1 MGPRTITLS
10 TLLLLA
16 VVLQAAAGEPPKEEK
31 AWKDQ
36 AEFSFVD
43 TTGNTDTTSLAGK
56 NLLEYR
62 FTPRATGS
70 WKIGALYSE
79 DDGRTTAESYSTE
92 LRFDRLYTEK
102 SYFYFLGGWS
112 KDRFAGIDNRFYGGG
127 GLGRK
132 FIDGPK
138 HYLAGEAGL
147 NYTREDYVDGSD
159 SDFLTGRAFG
169 KYEYAFTEKNRFL
182 QSLEFLYDFSDSAHY
197 RLNSET
203 ALVAALTDVFS
214 LKVGYNVRYDHRPV
228 PADLEHTDTMISVA
242 LVANF

>member
-16 VVLQAAAGEPPKEEK
+16 VAFPVEAGEPSKEEK

-36 AEFSFVD
+36 AEFSFVN

-62 FTPRATGS
+62 FTPGATGS
-70 WKIGALYSE
+70 WKVGALYSE

-92 LRFDRLYTEK
+92 LRFDRLYTGK
-102 SYFYFLGGWS
+102 SYFYVLGGWS
-112 KDRFAGIDNRFYGGG
+112 KDRFAGIDHRYYGGG
-127 GLGRK
+127 GVGRK
-132 FIDGPK
+132 FLYGPK
-138 HYLAGEAGL
+138 HFLAGEVGL

-159 SDFLTGRAFG
+159 SDFPTGRTFG

-182 QSLEFLYDFSDSAHY
+182 QTLEFLYDFSDSSHFK
-197 RLNSET
+197 LNSET

-214 LKVGYNVRYDHRPV
+214 LKAGYTVRYDHRPV
-228 PADLEHTDTMISVA
+228 PAGLERTDTMTSVA

>member
-36 AEFSFVD
+36 AEFSYVD
-43 TTGNTDTTSLAGK
+43 MTGNTETTSLAGK
-56 NLLEYR
+56 NLLAYR
-62 FTPRATGS
+62 FTPRATVS
-70 WKIGALYSE
+70 WKVGALYSE
-79 DDGRTTAESYSTE
+79 DGGETTAESYSTE
-92 LRFDRLYTEK
+92 LRLDWMRTARTY
-102 SYFYFLGGWS
+102 YYALGGWN
-112 KDRFAGIDNRFYGGG
+112 KDRFAGIDRRYYAGGG
-127 GLGRK
+127 AGRK
-132 FIDGPK
+132 FLDGPK
-138 HYLAGEAGL
+138 HFLAGEAGL
-147 NYTREDYVDGSD
+147 NYTREEYIDGSD
-159 SDFLTGRAFG
+159 SGFLTGRAFG

-203 ALVAALTDVFS
+203 AVVSALTDVFS
-214 LKVGYNVRYDHRPV
+214 LKAGYNVRYDHRPV
-228 PADLEHTDTMISVA
+228 PADLEHTDTMMSVA